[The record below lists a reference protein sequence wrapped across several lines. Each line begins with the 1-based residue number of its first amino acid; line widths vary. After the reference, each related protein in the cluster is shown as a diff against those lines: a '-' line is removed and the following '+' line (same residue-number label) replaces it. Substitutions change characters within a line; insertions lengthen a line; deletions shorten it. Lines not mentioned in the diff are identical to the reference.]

1 MQQDMQ
7 NNDQNNSWKSR
18 LEDDNAFPGEEIING
33 HAAWDALC
41 NRLHQPSR
49 KKAVWY
55 WMAAASIVA
64 VVASVFV
71 MQSPKLRQEPIMT
84 KTSIKQ
90 NAAIDEIEPAQP
102 GEIVATLPV
111 KDITAPVATAKRHAE
126 GKVFKYR
133 NKALIATESNPVE
146 EVKEEMAGAA
156 VHTEEKDDEQ
166 LVAIQPKPMLKVVH
180 INELGGSTQN
190 NVNKRGADYSV
201 LRIGTSGNTTQPA
214 GKIGIQIST
223 AKTSPVN

>member
-1 MQQDMQ
+1 MQQHMQ
-7 NNDQNNSWKSR
+7 NNGQNNGWKSR
-18 LEDDNAFPGEEIING
+18 VEDANAFDGEEIING
-33 HAAWDALC
+33 HAAWDALY
-41 NRLHQPSR
+41 NRLHQPGR

-55 WMAAASIVA
+55 WMAAASIV
-64 VVASVFV
+64 VVVTSVFV
-71 MQSPKLRQEPIMT
+71 MHSAKQRQEPIIT

-90 NAAIDEIEPAQP
+90 KAAIDEIIPAQP
-102 GEIVATLPV
+102 GKIFATLPG
-111 KDITAPVATAKRHAE
+111 KGIAAPVATAKRYAE
-126 GKVFKYR
+126 GKVFKQK
-133 NKALIATESNPVE
+133 NKALNATASNPVE
-146 EVKEEMAGAA
+146 EVKVEMAGAP
-156 VHTEEKDDEQ
+156 VHPEERDGEQ
-166 LVAIQPKPMLKVVH
+166 LVAIPPKPKLKVVH